1 MEFRDSE
8 PQDYEGIVNC
18 IYQGFKHHLDNFKT
32 SETKIK
38 EILLKTIKLDKFKVA
53 LDNGEVI
60 ACFGLSKGGSRL
72 YKKDGY
78 SYTKEFGAI
87 KGFVIGQTIY
97 QILGKPHNITADYGY
112 IEFVTTL
119 AEYRG
124 KGIMKE
130 LLKRTIEKGEY
141 RKYMLDVA
149 SNNENAIKLYESLGF
164 TETHRVKEKFAKQAG
179 FEYNIFMKLEV

>member
-1 MEFRDSE
+1 M
-8 PQDYEGIVNC
+8 
-18 IYQGFKHHLDNFKT
+18 
-32 SETKIK
+32 
-38 EILLKTIKLDKFKVA
+38 A

-130 LLKRTIEKGEY
+130 LLKHVIEKGEY

-179 FEYNIFMKLEV
+179 FEYKIFMKLEV